1 MVVSEDDDIMLI
13 NSDGII
19 IRMKASEVSRLGRAT
34 QGVKIMSVN
43 EDANII
49 ALAKVARDD
58 SIEEKEESQE
68 NQTTNDDGQ
77 EQMKL

>member
-1 MVVSEDDDIMLI
+1 
-13 NSDGII
+13 
-19 IRMKASEVSRLGRAT
+19 
-34 QGVKIMSVN
+34 MSVN